1 MRGRIVLPLLLLLG
15 CKPPQTS
22 PLDALA
28 PGEVVIAHTND
39 LHAHF
44 RPNTA
49 PWLAGSPEI
58 GGFRAIDAW
67 IDALERVHGPERV
80 LYLDAGDILT
90 GTPLMEYKVRGAEG
104 GAMLEF
110 LEAAGCDAW
119 ALGNHELDRGWANTA
134 ALVQGSGVPVVSANV
149 RSAEHPDEPGF
160 PGMAPAVVLDAGEVK
175 VGVFGLTTD
184 GLSTLASPETMARLH
199 LAEPYEAARA
209 QVAALRPQVDLV
221 VALTHSGLDADRMLA
236 AAVGGIDVI
245 VGGHSH
251 TSMSEPETVGN
262 TLIVQ
267 AGSYARQLGVL
278 RLRVSDGKVRGSSYN
293 LVDLDPVALPGPASE
308 DVIALVDEWGARIDD
323 KYRRPIGT
331 APIALTRQMEGQ
343 ESLLGRWSAEVVRAG
358 VDADVGI
365 YNRGGIRADLPAGEI
380 TLGHLYEV
388 FPFNNE
394 VVVFEARGDEL
405 VGILLEN
412 IAQRERGWNPRLTFS
427 GVEWSWTH
435 KMDSPELV
443 DVTVAGAT
451 LDPGRVYRVATNSY
465 VAEQWQKHLG
475 FEPRAL
481 EGAGMTVREAAESLA
496 RTGPARAPLS
506 PVGQPVR

>member
-1 MRGRIVLPLLLLLG
+1 
-15 CKPPQTS
+15 
-22 PLDALA
+22 
-28 PGEVVIAHTND
+28 
-39 LHAHF
+39 
-44 RPNTA
+44 
-49 PWLAGSPEI
+49 
-58 GGFRAIDAW
+58 
-67 IDALERVHGPERV
+67 
-80 LYLDAGDILT
+80 
-90 GTPLMEYKVRGAEG
+90 
-104 GAMLEF
+104 
-110 LEAAGCDAW
+110 
-119 ALGNHELDRGWANTA
+119 
-134 ALVQGSGVPVVSANV
+134 
-149 RSAEHPDEPGF
+149 
-160 PGMAPAVVLDAGEVK
+160 
-175 VGVFGLTTD
+175 
-184 GLSTLASPETMARLH
+184 MARLH

-323 KYRRPIGT
+323 KYRRLIGT

-343 ESLLGRWSAEVVRAG
+343 ESLLGRGQRRSRAG

-388 FPFNNE
+388 SCSTTRWSSSRPAATSWWASSWRTSPNGSG
-394 VVVFEARGDEL
+394 V
-405 VGILLEN
+405 
-412 IAQRERGWNPRLTFS
+412 NPRPS
-427 GVEWSWTH
+427 RRGGA
-435 KMDSPELV
+435 DPQ
-443 DVTVAGAT
+443 DGQPRAGGRHGRGRD
-451 LDPGRVYRVATNSY
+451 LGPGARLPVATNSY
-465 VAEQWQKHLG
+465 VAEQWKKHLG